1 MVVLSLTGLSGVDR
15 RLEAMARDADRVS
28 APQLRPTYGR
38 GTGEGRCERDE
49 RRAAVQ
55 RRL

>member
-15 RLEAMARDADRVS
+15 RLEAAVRDADRVS
-28 APQLRPTYGR
+28 APQLRPAYR
-38 GTGEGRCERDE
+38 GTDDGRCERDE
-49 RRAAVQ
+49 RPAAVQ